1 VKSRGNVFERLPD
14 EATLATDFSSC
25 FPGPV
30 ARAKNGKKTKI
41 DEIVKSKKYSL
52 SLDGRGSG

>member
-1 VKSRGNVFERLPD
+1 MKGGENVLEWLPD
-14 EATLATDFSSC
+14 EAALVTDFSSC